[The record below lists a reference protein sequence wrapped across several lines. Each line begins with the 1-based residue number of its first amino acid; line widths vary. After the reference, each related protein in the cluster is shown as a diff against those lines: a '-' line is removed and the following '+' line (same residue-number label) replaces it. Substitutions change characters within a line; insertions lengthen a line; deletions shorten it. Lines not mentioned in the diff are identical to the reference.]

1 MKEEPSPT
9 HLKPRILKSSLNI
22 RDNNNNQSIF
32 QLILY
37 VRERWE
43 RRKKRRKE
51 WRTTTWRSGHGTRDK
66 PLLNMELEIINS
78 SGELCLYGFFCKQL
92 VMLHLCN
99 ILHKY
104 LITNFGELIH
114 IGPGLA
120 KLLVNGF
127 WYGTLD
133 KWYRIYID
141 ILFVDKKK

>member
-1 MKEEPSPT
+1 
-9 HLKPRILKSSLNI
+9 
-22 RDNNNNQSIF
+22 
-32 QLILY
+32 
-37 VRERWE
+37 
-43 RRKKRRKE
+43 
-51 WRTTTWRSGHGTRDK
+51 
-66 PLLNMELEIINS
+66 MELEIINS

-141 ILFVDKKK
+141 ILFVDKKVMKFKTLIMCFSFIYFIFCNDHFENKIWCMYFLYNQQGSSLAIKKTDFLRY